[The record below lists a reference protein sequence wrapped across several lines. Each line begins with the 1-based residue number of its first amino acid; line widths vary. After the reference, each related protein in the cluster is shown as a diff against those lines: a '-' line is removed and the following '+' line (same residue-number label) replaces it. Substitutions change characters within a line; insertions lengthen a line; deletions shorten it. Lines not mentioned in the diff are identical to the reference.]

1 MRRGAC
7 SDPLS
12 IRCWVVGV
20 ATVLTH
26 CLSALA
32 PLSTLP
38 QGQPLLVRRG
48 SYYPAIYPHFPRYL
62 PPLQVQPLLGLLAA
76 AFRKYEEAGG

>member
-1 MRRGAC
+1 
-7 SDPLS
+7 
-12 IRCWVVGV
+12 V
-20 ATVLTH
+20 
-26 CLSALA
+26 
-32 PLSTLP
+32 
-38 QGQPLLVRRG
+38 QPLLVRRG